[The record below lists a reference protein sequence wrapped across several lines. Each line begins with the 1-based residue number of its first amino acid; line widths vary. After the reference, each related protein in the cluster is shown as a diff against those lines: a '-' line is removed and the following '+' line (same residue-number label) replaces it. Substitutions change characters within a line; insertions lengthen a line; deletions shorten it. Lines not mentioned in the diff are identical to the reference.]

1 MRLGQGVVQGL
12 CNGVPNAIVRYRVG
26 NAQADLIREGGN
38 RAVAVAEEGLRG
50 GGRLVDD
57 GLREAGQ
64 IAADGAR
71 RTGQVAEETL
81 RNVGHAADEWNQIA
95 QSGTVATAVEAR
107 DSYRDVKQEIGE
119 WNLLLRKFTVI
130 TGRNLLVWVSVC
142 GVGAVG
148 HIWQKTFCA
157 PDSQSWLCFT
167 ASTGSMLLFAWGGA
181 MAGGVLYA
189 NYRKLSQMID
199 KPENLSQTFS
209 PLVRENSAPSEQQPT
224 APPIRHH
231 GTFVPSAEAHS
242 TTELAERDTR
252 HSVTVE
258 QSSETLREANGMS
271 VEQDLESIF
280 REIEESN
287 QRIHV
292 LRQRA
297 RASRT
302 RLSSDQTESFSIQ
315 AAPSESGSLAGDKS
329 KKFSDE
335 YETRRQRRNHAM
347 QQARIARRKT

>member
-1 MRLGQGVVQGL
+1 MTNIVLRLAQGVVQGL

-26 NAQADLIREGGN
+26 NAQAELIREGGN

-64 IAADGAR
+64 IAADGMR

-81 RNVGHAADEWNQIA
+81 RGVGHAAGEWNQIA
-95 QSGTVATAVEAR
+95 QGGTVATAVEAL

-119 WNLLLRKFTVI
+119 WNHLLRKFTVI

-148 HIWQKTFCA
+148 HVWQKTFCA
-157 PDSQSWLCFT
+157 PDSQSWLCMA

-181 MAGGVLYA
+181 MAGSVLYA
-189 NYRKLSQMID
+189 NYQKLSQLID
-199 KPENLSQTFS
+199 KPENLSQTRS
-209 PLVRENSAPSEQQPT
+209 PVFPENLDPLEMQPQASQNVHHDTLAPNPQ
-224 APPIRHH
+224 HN
-231 GTFVPSAEAHS
+231 
-242 TTELAERDTR
+242 LARGLANNRPEDLLAI
-252 HSVTVE
+252 E
-258 QSSETLREANGMS
+258 QSIQPAQPETSGMP

-287 QRIHV
+287 KRIDV

-297 RASRT
+297 RASRE
-302 RLSSDQTESFSIQ
+302 LI
-315 AAPSESGSLAGDKS
+315 
-329 KKFSDE
+329 
-335 YETRRQRRNHAM
+335 
-347 QQARIARRKT
+347 